1 MAIYDGL
8 TLLCGA
14 IAASGAITGQA
25 CNGAGN
31 IISTNTVDLGP
42 PGLGGAPGQLGD
54 MGQGEPVI
62 VDFHVRTAPTVGTSC
77 EIQLIQADDAALTS
91 GVQVLVS
98 TGPMPIA
105 NLPAGRHVFMTWAR
119 STTPKRYG
127 GARIVNVGT
136 VATFSVF
143 AAVVADVQSQ
153 LDQVHFKGGFAIT

>member
-1 MAIYDGL
+1 MIPDANLI
-8 TLLCGA
+8 LCGA
-14 IAASGAITGQA
+14 ISSAGAITGQA

-31 IISTNTVDLGP
+31 VISTNTMDLGSLA
-42 PGLGGAPGQLGD
+42 LGGNQISAL
-54 MGQGEPVI
+54 GQGKSI
-62 VDFHVRTAPTVGTSC
+62 TVDFHVRTAPTVGTSC
-77 EIQLIQADDAALTS
+77 EFQLIQADDAALTS

-105 NLPAGRHVFMTWAR
+105 NLPAGRHVFMNWAR